1 MVKIKNGRDA
11 GKEVAI
17 LRMIVGDEEG
27 RVGKLTAWREVAEMW
42 GFGSE
47 TATAVKRGDVVL
59 LENVNGSK
67 EPQTSPSL
75 TASPYLG
82 TKLTIC
88 YRTLPR
94 DDGDQR
100 LRPDLRLGA
109 SDAAVRKVAGVVRW
123 FEKMAGL

>member
-1 MVKIKNGRDA
+1 LSPIG
-11 GKEVAI
+11 
-17 LRMIVGDEEG
+17 
-27 RVGKLTAWREVAEMW
+27 
-42 GFGSE
+42 
-47 TATAVKRGDVVL
+47 
-59 LENVNGSK
+59 VNGLRDG
-67 EPQTSPSL
+67 QTSPSL

-82 TKLTIC
+82 SKLTIC

-94 DDGDQR
+94 ENGDQG